1 LQDLP
6 HVFLL
11 SVKDECGQLKGIEK
25 NSMLAGIDGYKKGW
39 IAAVELKPGKMVVR
53 TYPNFRAILDDGSL
67 TLIVIDIPI
76 GLPDHGAR
84 ACDVEARR
92 LLGRARGSS
101 VFPTPIRIMLDAGTW
116 EEACRRRLEQEGKKC
131 SKQVAGILPKIHEVD
146 QGMTPATQHRVREGH
161 PELCFAMMN
170 QGKPMSFNKRMKKGQ
185 EERLR
190 LLLHHFADITMQLR
204 GVSGARA
211 DIIDAYACLWTA
223 RRVAQGKAVS
233 LTADTEV
240 DSKGLKAEIMV

>member
-1 LQDLP
+1 
-6 HVFLL
+6 
-11 SVKDECGQLKGIEK
+11 
-25 NSMLAGIDGYKKGW
+25 MLAGIDGYKNGW
-39 IAAVELKPGKMVVR
+39 VAAVELRPGKTVVR
-53 TYPNFRAILDDGSL
+53 TYPNFRSILDESRL

-76 GLPDHGAR
+76 GLLDHGAR
-84 ACDVEARR
+84 TCDVEARR

-101 VFPTPIRIMLDAGTW
+101 VFPSPIRTMLDASTW
-116 EEACRRRLEQEGKKC
+116 EEACRRRVEQEGKKC

-146 QGMTPATQHRVREGH
+146 RGMTPAMQHRVREGH

-170 QGKPMSFNKRMKKGQ
+170 QGKPMSFNKRTKQGQ
-185 EERLR
+185 EARLS
-190 LLLHHFADITMQLR
+190 LLLHHFPDITMQLR
-204 GVSGARA
+204 RVSGARA

-240 DSKGLKAEIMV
+240 DSKGLKAEIIV